1 MQIPKLKFLH
11 TAETLNRV
19 KLDFF
24 RRLSNDDLRA
34 SLSPGQP
41 GSLKVRSDGTVL
53 DGHHR
58 ASILA
63 ERGENIDE
71 LKREIMEKQ
80 P

>member
-1 MQIPKLKFLH
+1 MHIPNLRFLH
-11 TAETLNRV
+11 SADTLNRAR
-19 KLDFF
+19 LDFF

-34 SLSPGQP
+34 SLAPGQP

-58 ASILA
+58 AGILA

-71 LKREIMEKQ
+71 LPREIMEKQ